1 MAFTVLCIAFLVL
14 MILRCPIGFSMGIS
28 CLLYFLLADRF
39 PLMVLAH
46 QLSSGIMS
54 YTYLAIPFFILAG
67 ALMNQTGMTQRLFDF
82 ALSLV
87 GSLRGGLCHVIIV
100 AEIILSGISGSATA
114 DAAGLSTVSIGTMV
128 QKGYPR
134 GFSAGVVASSAVLG
148 PIIPPSI
155 LMVIYA
161 VIAECSVGKLFLGGF
176 LPGFVIAFFLMALVY
191 YTAVKYDFP
200 REEPTNARRIWTS
213 FKAGWLALFAPVV
226 ILGGIVIGVCT
237 PTEAGA
243 IAVAYSIL
251 LGFLYRE
258 FNIRSLPKVLLESVE
273 TTALLMFVIATA
285 SVFGWIVVNEQ
296 ISDLMVEAAL
306 LGQPEPV
313 GDHDPDQPDAA
324 LHGLLH
330 GDGLGHDHHDPHLR
344 ADHHPARL
352 RPDLLRGGHD
362 AERHDRDPDPAGR
375 DGALHHGPHRGAAAG
390 PGRARDPALLRAVGA
405 LAHRHHLLSLHHH
418 DPAGSADGEV
428 TP

>member
-285 SVFGWIVVNEQ
+285 SVFGWIVVNEKV
-296 ISDLMVEAAL
+296 SDLMVDL
-306 LGQPEPV
+306 LFSISQNPWVIMILINLMLLFMG
-313 GDHDPDQPDAA
+313 G
-324 LHGLLH
+324 LH

-344 ADHHPARL
+344 ADHHTARL

-362 AERHDRDPDPAGR
+362 AERHDRDPHPAGR

-390 PGRARDPALLRAVGA
+390 PGRARDPALLRAAGA
-405 LAHRHHLLSLHHH
+405 LAHRHHLLPLHHH